1 MRRVVSLILVI
12 ITIISTISIPA
23 QASSGEDYITIRSA
37 GIDYEYTE
45 KVMGF
50 KFHITNPNNSS
61 KKLRINE
68 EILSKDG
75 YLVYGSHK
83 DVPQDS
89 INDYKEGQWR
99 YVGYSYEGLKFSN
112 FHFPWEGRVEGRL
125 DKDRKWI
132 KEPWGVIGN
141 TGKELEKEQSYYNEK
156 YPDKVAE
163 WIEEIMRSEDSGWQ
177 DPGITGNWT
186 GAELVD

>member
-1 MRRVVSLILVI
+1 MRKVISLILVVV
-12 ITIISTISIPA
+12 TIISIISIPA

-37 GIDYEYTE
+37 GIDYKLSEGMLGHSFY
-45 KVMGF
+45 
-50 KFHITNPNNSS
+50 ITNPNDSS

-68 EILSKDG
+68 EILSTDG

-83 DVPQDS
+83 DVPQDP

-99 YVGYSYEGLKFSN
+99 YIGYSLEGIKFSN

-132 KEPWGVIGN
+132 KNPWNVKGN
-141 TGKELEKEQSYYNEK
+141 TGNELEEKQSEYNINN
-156 YPDKVAE
+156 PDQVAG